1 MIKVPG
7 SSACFFF
14 PLFPAFPAFFSS
26 MIGSECTQL
35 PPRSSERPPQLS
47 LLSRHSQA
55 LPLPQN
61 STFGC
66 CCDPTS
72 PGGCQDLSCPTE
84 RAPACA
90 SSLPI
95 PDPPRA
101 AAAAPGPGS
110 EPRPGPAT
118 RDSALAAKLWI
129 SPFNCAR
136 GANRKKKKINPR
148 FCGLVF
154 TFWARLQARERSGVT
169 ARTERRQLPLP
180 SCASHP
186 VSTTGCTLR
195 SPWPRQHHVG
205 AAKAAVV
212 AAGGTG
218 GRAVAAGDAFP
229 WS

>member
-1 MIKVPG
+1 
-7 SSACFFF
+7 
-14 PLFPAFPAFFSS
+14 

-35 PPRSSERPPQLS
+35 PPLSSERLPQLL

-95 PDPPRA
+95 PDPPAQPQPRQGLA
-101 AAAAPGPGS
+101 RSHVQVLPLVTQPWQQNSGYHPLIVPGEQTG
-110 EPRPGPAT
+110 
-118 RDSALAAKLWI
+118 
-129 SPFNCAR
+129 
-136 GANRKKKKINPR
+136 KKKINPH

-186 VSTTGCTLR
+186 VSTTDCTLR
-195 SPWPRQHHVG
+195 SPWPRHHVG

-218 GRAVAAGDAFP
+218 GRAVAAGDAFS

>member
-129 SPFNCAR
+129 SPFNCAW
-136 GANRKKKKINPR
+136 GANRKKKNK
-148 FCGLVF
+148 
-154 TFWARLQARERSGVT
+154 
-169 ARTERRQLPLP
+169 
-180 SCASHP
+180 
-186 VSTTGCTLR
+186 
-195 SPWPRQHHVG
+195 SPFLWPRVHVLG
-205 AAKAAVV
+205 SAPGTRAERCHRQDRAKAA
-212 AAGGTG
+212 ATPILCFTSCFHHRLHITEPLAKTSCWGSQGSRGGCWWHRGTSG
-218 GRAVAAGDAFP
+218 GC
-229 WS
+229 W

>member
-7 SSACFFF
+7 SSVCFFL

-35 PPRSSERPPQLS
+35 PPRSSDRPPQLL

-95 PDPPRA
+95 PDPPAQPQPRQGLA
-101 AAAAPGPGS
+101 RSYVQVLPLVTQPWQQNSGYHPLIVPGEQTGKKKNKSPFLWPRVHVLGSAPG
-110 EPRPGPAT
+110 T
-118 RDSALAAKLWI
+118 RA
-129 SPFNCAR
+129 
-136 GANRKKKKINPR
+136 
-148 FCGLVF
+148 
-154 TFWARLQARERSGVT
+154 ERCH
-169 ARTERRQLPLP
+169 RQD
-180 SCASHP
+180 
-186 VSTTGCTLR
+186 R
-195 SPWPRQHHVG
+195 
-205 AAKAAVV
+205 AKAA
-212 AAGGTG
+212 ATPILCFTSCFHHRLHITEPLAKTTSCWGSQGSRGGCWWHRGTSG
-218 GRAVAAGDAFP
+218 GC
-229 WS
+229 W